1 MKHHLAILAA
11 GLLACTALAQP
22 IPDRS
27 VQFPPDWTSYT
38 LLDSELTPGWL
49 PPADDA
55 HAPSRFEVF
64 DVSHS
69 LDARAKGRASCRWEF
84 QILPDGPADNAL
96 KAATVPPERFH
107 ALSLW
112 LKNPTGRTGPFSLA
126 LRDADDALY
135 AFPPAQLGAELNW
148 HELAFFVKDCQ
159 LAPGVVDPNPGI
171 QFPVRSIMAWVG
183 DLQPHSR
190 YVLFLD
196 ELRWHVGPP
205 VTLDVVELSSPRTLE
220 AGESA
225 ALRFRLRAQS
235 RLSGD
240 LGLTVSLV
248 RNGGVACSRLVMQP
262 VGSKREVGDLLE
274 PVEVTLGVPAFAAAG
289 EYKVE
294 ISAEDA
300 RILMPDPTRL
310 PTSVL
315 TVTRA
320 EAPATEAS
328 VRTSAGGAPELI
340 VRGNPVRSF
349 LIVSRPREFV
359 GPVAA
364 GSLPDVIRF
373 RICIGEPEAGC
384 PTLTWQE
391 PGEFRLD
398 AIYEAC
404 ARILSVAPR
413 AFLLPEIRL
422 GAPDWWLDR
431 NTRDLVTVTS
441 DGDAF
446 NRIRKPSFASEN
458 WREDAGEALG
468 ALVGGLE
475 ASAFADHIAGYELAS
490 GDGGRWASWDLRE
503 THCADYGGPQKRAFQ
518 QWLSKR
524 YGSLENLRGAWNQP
538 MRPADRP
545 GAARAVMSWSDV
557 DLPSPAT
564 RKFRTAWIMDPAV
577 FQPVIDYRLGSSDI
591 TAAAIE
597 HFAAVVREKTGG
609 GKVCGVSYGH
619 LLGLG
624 KSMERFPEAGLLAF
638 GKVLRSTDIDFVT
651 GSYPCPN
658 ASVVHS
664 GKLYLPDMATGASS
678 LPALQARE
686 LRQSATVTT
695 APGGL
700 AVAARDLETLTP
712 GRSVAEIAVIVDEE
726 SAAYLSAGGP
736 VGKALMGLQMDQVAA
751 IGAPVDVWL
760 MRDLVSQAVPQY
772 RLYVF
777 LNAFR
782 APDAELKQALSGRFR
797 REDVVVWLGAA
808 GAVGSSLIGRTMKEL
823 TGITT
828 ALGMGAGSLRVKLT
842 GSGPL
847 TSGLRPGMT
856 YGLKDSLPP
865 WFQIIDRGADV
876 LGVDPS
882 DRPALVAT
890 RRDGHWSVYS
900 AAPGL
905 PADLLRSLAQF
916 AGVHLYAP
924 AGDRVEASSTF
935 LGITVA
941 TPGQRIINLPEA
953 CDAWEVT
960 SGQQVAAQASGFTA
974 LFQGGQT
981 RIYRLSSR

>member
-1 MKHHLAILAA
+1 MKYYLAILAA
-11 GLLACTALAQP
+11 GLLGYASVAQP

-27 VQFPPDWTSYT
+27 VQFPPDWTSHT

-55 HAPSRFEVF
+55 HAPFRFEVF

-69 LDARAKGRASCRWEF
+69 LDARARGRASCRWEF
-84 QILPDGPADNAL
+84 QLPPDGPADNTL
-96 KAATVPPERFH
+96 QAATVPPERFH

-112 LKNPTGRTGPFSLA
+112 LKNPTGRTAAFSLA

-135 AFPPAQLGAELNW
+135 TFPPARLGEELNW
-148 HELAFFVKDCQ
+148 HELAFFMKDCQ
-159 LAPGVVDPNPGI
+159 PAPGIVDPNPGI
-171 QFPVRSIMAWVG
+171 QFPVRSITAWVG

-190 YVLFLD
+190 YILFLD

-205 VTLDVVELSSPRTLE
+205 VTLDVVELSSPGTLE

-235 RLSGD
+235 QLSGD
-240 LGLTVSLV
+240 LSLTVSLV
-248 RNGGVACSRLVMQP
+248 HDGGVACSRLVTQP
-262 VGSKREVGDLLE
+262 VGPKREVGELLA

-289 EYKVE
+289 EYKVD
-294 ISAEDA
+294 ITASDA
-300 RILMPDPTRL
+300 RILLPDPTRL

-315 TVTRA
+315 TVTRT

-328 VRTSAGGAPELI
+328 VRTSDDGAPELI
-340 VRGNPVRSF
+340 VRGRSVRSF
-349 LIVSRPREFV
+349 LILSRPQEFS
-359 GPVAA
+359 GPVVPD
-364 GSLPDVIRF
+364 SPPDVIRF
-373 RICIGEPEAGC
+373 RICIGGAEVGC
-384 PTLTWQE
+384 PTLAWNG
-391 PGEFRLD
+391 PGEFGLN
-398 AIYEAC
+398 AIYETC

-431 NTRDLVTVTS
+431 NTRELVTVTG

-446 NRIRKPSFASEN
+446 NRIRKPSFASEK

-468 ALVGGLE
+468 ALVEGLE

-490 GDGGRWASWDLRE
+490 GDGGQWASWDLRE
-503 THCADYGGPQKRAFQ
+503 MHCADYGGPQKRAFQ

-524 YGSLENLRGAWNQP
+524 YGSLENLRSAWNQP

-545 GAARAVMSWSDV
+545 GAARAVMTWSDV
-557 DLPSPAT
+557 DLPSPAS
-564 RKFRTAWIMDPAV
+564 RRFRTAWIMDPAV

-591 TAAAIE
+591 TAEAID
-597 HFAAVVREKTGG
+597 HFAAIVGEKTGRR
-609 GKVCGVSYGH
+609 KVCGVNYGH

-624 KSMERFPEAGLLAF
+624 KSAERFPESGLLAL
-638 GKVLRSTDIDFVT
+638 GKVLRSSNIDFIT
-651 GSYPCPN
+651 GSYPSPD
-658 ASVVHS
+658 ASIS
-664 GKLYLPDMATGASS
+664 RAGKLYLPDMATGATS
-678 LPALQARE
+678 LPTLQARE
-686 LRQSATVTT
+686 LRQSATLTT

-700 AVAARDLETLTP
+700 SIAARDLQAIAP

-726 SAAYLSAGGP
+726 SAAYLAAGGP
-736 VGKALMGLQMDQVAA
+736 VGKAFMGLQMDTISA
-751 IGAPVDVWL
+751 IGAPFDVWL
-760 MRDLVSQAVPQY
+760 MRDLVSQGVPQY
-772 RLYVF
+772 RLYLF

-782 APDAELKQALSGRFR
+782 APDPELDQALSGRFR
-797 REDVVVWLGAA
+797 PEDVVVWLGAA
-808 GAVGSSLIGRTMKEL
+808 GAIGPSLSGRTMKEL

-847 TSGLRPGMT
+847 TSGLPPSMT

-890 RRDGHWSVYS
+890 RRKGHWSVYS
-900 AAPGL
+900 TAPGL
-905 PADLLRSLAQF
+905 PADLLRSFAQA

-924 AGDRVEASSTF
+924 AGDRVEVSSTF
-935 LGITVA
+935 LSITAA
-941 TPGQRIINLPEA
+941 TPGQRIINLPGI
-953 CDAWEVT
+953 CDAWEVA
-960 SGQQVAAQASGFTA
+960 SGQQVADRARGFSA

-981 RIYRLSSR
+981 RIYRLSAL